1 VIDSLLSLNL
11 AIGPLAL
18 FSLVGAITPGPN
30 NLMLMRSGA
39 TFGMRRSLWHAL
51 GVQIGFI
58 GLMLL
63 SWLGVGAMLLA
74 FPAAFTML
82 RWLCF
87 AYLIWLAWVVLQ
99 DGRVQDPA
107 RAAAPQPG
115 PLQNRPL
122 NCVEAILFQLINPK
136 AWMMAV
142 TVVSAFYGGVA
153 PRAVDVA
160 AATLICVA
168 IGTVCMTIWTAW
180 GASLHH
186 LLEQPRSRLLFSYT
200 MAALVVATAVW
211 MLL

>member
-1 VIDSLLSLNL
+1 LLTLNL

-39 TFGMRRSLWHAL
+39 TFGIRRSLWHAL

-63 SWLGVGAMLLA
+63 SWLGVGALLLA
-74 FPAAFTML
+74 IPTAFTVL

-99 DGRVQDPA
+99 DGRARDPA
-107 RAAAPQPG
+107 RAAAMPG
-115 PLQNRPL
+115 RPIQSRPMS
-122 NCVEAILFQLINPK
+122 CAEAILFQLINPK

-160 AATLICVA
+160 AATMICVA

-180 GASLHH
+180 GATLHH
-186 LLEQPRSRLLFSYT
+186 LLEQPRSRQLFSYS
-200 MAALVVATAVW
+200 MAALVLATAVW

>member
-1 VIDSLLSLNL
+1 MTLNL

-58 GLMLL
+58 GLMLF
-63 SWLGVGAMLLA
+63 SWLGVGAILLA
-74 FPAAFTML
+74 LPAALIAL

-87 AYLIWLAWVVLQ
+87 AYLVWLAWVVLQ
-99 DGRVQDPA
+99 DGRMPDPA
-107 RAAAPQPG
+107 RATATG
-115 PLQNRPL
+115 SRPAQHRPMS
-122 NCVEAILFQLINPK
+122 CAEAILFQLINPK

-153 PRAVDVA
+153 PRPVDVA
-160 AATLICVA
+160 AATTVCVA
-168 IGTVCMTIWTAW
+168 IGTVCMLIWTAW

-186 LLEQPRSRLLFSYT
+186 LLEQPRSRQLFSYT
-200 MAALVVATAVW
+200 MTALVLATAVW